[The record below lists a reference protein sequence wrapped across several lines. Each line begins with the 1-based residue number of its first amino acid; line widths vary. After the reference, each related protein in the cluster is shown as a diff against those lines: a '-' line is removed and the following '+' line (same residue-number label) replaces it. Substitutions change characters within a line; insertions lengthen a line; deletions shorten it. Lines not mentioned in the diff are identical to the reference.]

1 MRAVCASQQ
10 KLAANDRFGSI
21 ASDQDSP
28 DPACMSAL
36 SPIATKLVRRNE
48 VTLCANCCREQ
59 MQQNDILLFDHL
71 VGAREQRRRH
81 FKAIIP

>member
-1 MRAVCASQQ
+1 
-10 KLAANDRFGSI
+10 
-21 ASDQDSP
+21 
-28 DPACMSAL
+28 MSAIA
-36 SPIATKLVRRNE
+36 PI
-48 VTLCANCCREQ
+48 VTGTVPRSEPSLCANCCREQ